1 MGPCGNGTA
10 WKGRG
15 RGFARF
21 GGGFGMRR
29 SDAPLPDQK
38 DLLQQQ
44 QNWLQTQLNAVNQRL
59 HDIEPK

>member
-1 MGPCGNGTA
+1 
-10 WKGRG
+10 
-15 RGFARF
+15 
-21 GGGFGMRR
+21 MRR